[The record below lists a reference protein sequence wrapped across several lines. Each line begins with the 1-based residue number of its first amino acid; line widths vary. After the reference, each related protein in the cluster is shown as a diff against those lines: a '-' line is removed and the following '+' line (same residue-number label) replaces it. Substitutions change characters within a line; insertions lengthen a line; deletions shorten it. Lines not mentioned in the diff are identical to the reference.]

1 MLIGLNEYGIVNTDK
16 PFIYTRDLSTCVVLI
31 LHREND
37 AVLMHIES
45 FNDFIRFEYLF
56 HDIKFIDVF
65 KSQYTRDSDL
75 ENIIR
80 FLDNNIFQYEINDVF
95 VNYSNSTSVC
105 YDYNYHKYYMFCDKC
120 FIEREKGSVL
130 RLEL

>member
-80 FLDNNIFQYEINDVF
+80 FLDNNIFQYVL
-95 VNYSNSTSVC
+95 SN
-105 YDYNYHKYYMFCDKC
+105 K
-120 FIEREKGSVL
+120 
-130 RLEL
+130 

>member
-45 FNDFIRFEYLF
+45 FNDFISFEYLF
-56 HDIKFIDVF
+56 V
-65 KSQYTRDSDL
+65 
-75 ENIIR
+75 
-80 FLDNNIFQYEINDVF
+80 
-95 VNYSNSTSVC
+95 
-105 YDYNYHKYYMFCDKC
+105 
-120 FIEREKGSVL
+120 
-130 RLEL
+130 